1 MKNTSYYILFILF
14 TCIFCSFDVERIPV
28 IYMIGDSTMAD
39 KSLSGGNPER
49 GWGQMFPGFLTPDIH
64 VDNRA
69 LNGRSTRSFRNEG
82 HWELVRKKLRKGDY
96 VFIQFGHND
105 QKADTARHSDAE
117 TDYKIN
123 LGKYIDETR
132 KVGAIPVLFT
142 PIVRRKFNPN
152 GTLAD
157 THGKYTDAVRTV
169 AKEKQVLLIDLNKMS
184 AGLLEKYGPEKSTSL
199 FVWVEPGIYA
209 ALPKGKQ
216 DNTHLNVR
224 GARLIARMV
233 AEAIKETIPA
243 LAPHI
248 VMYDYVVAKDG
259 SGDFFTIQEAIDAVP
274 DFRKKG
280 RTTIYIREGVYK
292 EKVILPESKI
302 NVSFMGEFPN

>member
-1 MKNTSYYILFILF
+1 M
-14 TCIFCSFDVERIPV
+14 
-28 IYMIGDSTMAD
+28 
-39 KSLSGGNPER
+39 
-49 GWGQMFPGFLTPDIH
+49 
-64 VDNRA
+64 
-69 LNGRSTRSFRNEG
+69 NGRSTRSFRNEG

-184 AGLLEKYGPEKSTSL
+184 AGLL
-199 FVWVEPGIYA
+199 
-209 ALPKGKQ
+209 
-216 DNTHLNVR
+216 
-224 GARLIARMV
+224 
-233 AEAIKETIPA
+233 
-243 LAPHI
+243 
-248 VMYDYVVAKDG
+248 
-259 SGDFFTIQEAIDAVP
+259 
-274 DFRKKG
+274 
-280 RTTIYIREGVYK
+280 
-292 EKVILPESKI
+292 
-302 NVSFMGEFPN
+302 